1 VKRGIIEMSEI
12 TKAILKNEIIEDTI
26 SILFVLFVVFTVKFG
41 IL

>member
-1 VKRGIIEMSEI
+1 MSEI

>member
-1 VKRGIIEMSEI
+1 VRRAIIEMSEI

-26 SILFVLFVVFTVKFG
+26 SVLFALFIVFTVKFG